1 MLLIQT
7 TETRISGEQLLK
19 STFIKAEA
27 ARSKPKKIA
36 FKGYTNLSLIYWF
49 LSIDNEDATF
59 KKKLSEV
66 NRQHSLTKNI
76 CTAA

>member
-19 STFIKAEA
+19 STLIKAEA

-36 FKGYTNLSLIYWF
+36 FKGYTNLE
-49 LSIDNEDATF
+49 DEDATL

-66 NRQHSLTKNI
+66 NRQH
-76 CTAA
+76 

>member
-19 STFIKAEA
+19 STLIKDEA

-36 FKGYTNLSLIYWF
+36 FKGYTNLE
-49 LSIDNEDATF
+49 DEDATL

-66 NRQHSLTKNI
+66 IGNI
-76 CTAA
+76 N